1 MSSFSFTRDLFL
13 IYGASLRNVGN
24 ANKRLVNDTVGHRLF
39 LPWRQNRQIIAERG
53 CTAFNT
59 HWSIT
64 HKHSSWEKPCS
75 RRAFKGQISSNN
87 RTRNPGDR
95 RAKPSCVSRCQKPP
109 GVSKSCTDRTGARY
123 QAYIDVRGPGG
134 LSLVRK
140 ICHRRGNEKLAFRE
154 LALSQSEFFR
164 GYIHTGRLHPE
175 VQPLQDTL
183 TYRSFRSF
191 YRNCCSVSI
200 QCLSSFSILFDTLSV
215 LSALTLPSAVKRPS
229 KKVKKKFTF
238 NRQNCRLI
246 FTIKIKSY
254 SLCWHF

>member
-1 MSSFSFTRDLFL
+1 M
-13 IYGASLRNVGN
+13 
-24 ANKRLVNDTVGHRLF
+24 
-39 LPWRQNRQIIAERG
+39 
-53 CTAFNT
+53 
-59 HWSIT
+59 
-64 HKHSSWEKPCS
+64 
-75 RRAFKGQISSNN
+75 
-87 RTRNPGDR
+87 
-95 RAKPSCVSRCQKPP
+95 SRCQKPP
-109 GVSKSCTDRTGARY
+109 GVSKSCADRTGARY

-254 SLCWHF
+254 SLC